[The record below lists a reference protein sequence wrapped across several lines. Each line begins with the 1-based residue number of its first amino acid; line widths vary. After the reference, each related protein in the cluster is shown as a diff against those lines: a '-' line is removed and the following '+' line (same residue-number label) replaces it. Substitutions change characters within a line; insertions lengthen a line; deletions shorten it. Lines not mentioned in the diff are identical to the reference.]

1 VLAVLAEVI
10 RTEIRGSDSAYRY
23 GGEEFIVLFPETIPD
38 ESQVVAERLRQAFEG
53 RIFTPVPGEPVNMTI
68 SIGGGSY
75 HPGEGLIPFV
85 KRIDEA
91 MYSAKKLGKNRVVF
105 V

>member
-1 VLAVLAEVI
+1 
-10 RTEIRGSDSAYRY
+10 
-23 GGEEFIVLFPETIPD
+23 
-38 ESQVVAERLRQAFEG
+38 
-53 RIFTPVPGEPVNMTI
+53 MTI

-75 HPGEGLIPFV
+75 QPGEELIPFV

-91 MYSAKKLGKNRVVF
+91 MYSAKNCGKNRVVF

>member
-1 VLAVLAEVI
+1 MRRAFAKREF
-10 RTEIRGSDSAYRY
+10 TTAS
-23 GGEEFIVLFPETIPD
+23 GER
-38 ESQVVAERLRQAFEG
+38 SH
-53 RIFTPVPGEPVNMTI
+53 MTI

-75 HPGEGLIPFV
+75 QPGEELIPFV

-91 MYSAKKLGKNRVVF
+91 MYSAKNCGKNRVVF